1 MLHFRVTTL
10 IGVLQEPPEHR
21 LCGGGYR
28 GRCHTENRLTKTIYI
43 QAAAHC
49 KEMLSLSSDAGEESK
64 QPLPAPSDNKHT
76 RLRSHKNRGGAEQ
89 GWGYQHFQKDFL
101 LQ

>member
-1 MLHFRVTTL
+1 
-10 IGVLQEPPEHR
+10 
-21 LCGGGYR
+21 
-28 GRCHTENRLTKTIYI
+28 
-43 QAAAHC
+43 
-49 KEMLSLSSDAGEESK
+49 MLSLSSDAGEESK